1 MLAVAVTNETEN
13 QTGRVL
19 FFVPYLAL
27 CSISGN
33 LCFCSNTKASPRQ
46 QKQCIR
52 PSVPQLSACQEFT
65 LFGRGF
71 SWSDLFC
78 WNVKG
83 LVLEFFCW
91 FTRCFVLW
99 VDIFTSG
106 IASRQTPHITGPHSL
121 RCVSSCPAVL
131 QCQCQSRLSPSLQRM
146 TAEQSD
152 HLLPVHNEC
161 QILKTDRIETLVF
174 PMIIDFFKNVKTH
187 SQIISLSPHCYSPPN
202 LVPGSRFL
210 WPGSKWPGPGLVTP
224 RHSEKGPSGAEWQ
237 MVSSGEWAPGVSGLW
252 LPKCICGKW
261 LQLRSRDV
269 CYVRDVA
276 QLLSPSGRDWTW
288 PHSLHLITE
297 I

>member
-83 LVLEFFCW
+83 LVLEFFLLVHSLL
-91 FTRCFVLW
+91 CFVSGYFHLGHS
-99 VDIFTSG
+99 FTSDP
-106 IASRQTPHITGPHSL
+106 AYHWTPFSEMCQLVSG
-121 RCVSSCPAVL
+121 CVAMSVSVSTVSKSPEDDCWAIWSS
-131 QCQCQSRLSPSLQRM
+131 S
-146 TAEQSD
+146 
-152 HLLPVHNEC
+152 
-161 QILKTDRIETLVF
+161 
-174 PMIIDFFKNVKTH
+174 
-187 SQIISLSPHCYSPPN
+187 
-202 LVPGSRFL
+202 PGSQ
-210 WPGSKWPGPGLVTP
+210 WMPDSQNW
-224 RHSEKGPSGAEWQ
+224 
-237 MVSSGEWAPGVSGLW
+237 
-252 LPKCICGKW
+252 
-261 LQLRSRDV
+261 
-269 CYVRDVA
+269 
-276 QLLSPSGRDWTW
+276 
-288 PHSLHLITE
+288 
-297 I
+297 